1 MSIVVI
7 GVNHRTGPVELL
19 EKVMI
24 SEASMPKALHS
35 LIVRDDIREAVV
47 LSTCNRTEV
56 YAVAERF
63 HGAYSDIRDFLCE
76 SSGLPVDQITPHLYS
91 QHDDEAIVHLF
102 EVASGI
108 DSAVLG
114 ETEIVGQVRGAWER
128 AMGEGTARNTLNLL
142 FRYALEVG
150 KRARTETAISRSTA
164 SVSHAA
170 VEMAEEILGSLDQCN
185 VLVVGAGEMGEGVA
199 TALARAGA
207 STVTVINRT
216 ASRGEALAEKVG
228 AQVSSFDSLES
239 ELRRA
244 DVVVACT
251 GAGGVVI
258 DAEMVQRAR
267 DGVASPLLIVD
278 IALPRDVDAH
288 VAALDGVT
296 LRDLD
301 DLSEWAKRGIE
312 TRANEVGQVRDIITE
327 EVDRFALDQ
336 AQRQAAPLVAQLR
349 EVVDGIRVAEMERYG
364 TRLADMNDEHRE
376 LVEAIT
382 RGIVAKLLHNPSV
395 RLREAAGTPQGER
408 LSAAVRDLFHL
419 D

>member
-1 MSIVVI
+1 
-7 GVNHRTGPVELL
+7 
-19 EKVMI
+19 
-24 SEASMPKALHS
+24 
-35 LIVRDDIREAVV
+35 
-47 LSTCNRTEV
+47 
-56 YAVAERF
+56 
-63 HGAYSDIRDFLCE
+63 
-76 SSGLPVDQITPHLYS
+76 
-91 QHDDEAIVHLF
+91 
-102 EVASGI
+102 
-108 DSAVLG
+108 
-114 ETEIVGQVRGAWER
+114 
-128 AMGEGTARNTLNLL
+128 
-142 FRYALEVG
+142 
-150 KRARTETAISRSTA
+150 
-164 SVSHAA
+164 
-170 VEMAEEILGSLDQCN
+170 
-185 VLVVGAGEMGEGVA
+185 
-199 TALARAGA
+199 
-207 STVTVINRT
+207 
-216 ASRGEALAEKVG
+216 
-228 AQVSSFDSLES
+228 
-239 ELRRA
+239 
-244 DVVVACT
+244 
-251 GAGGVVI
+251 
-258 DAEMVQRAR
+258 MVQRAR

>member
-364 TRLADMNDEHRE
+364 TRLADMSDEHRE